1 MPLYRKILSQAL
13 KITWRHKYLWFFGIF
28 AAILGSGGEYEIL
41 INSFSG
47 DPKQAI
53 FPALQK
59 IAETGV
65 FSGQTLINIG
75 HIAQT
80 DPLSLISLL
89 AVYVGI
95 LALMVF
101 LIWLAVISQSVLV
114 NSAAAYQS
122 GRKSNLAPNFGER
135 VRASV
140 AKVKDKFWQI
150 LGLNFLVKIALYAA
164 FILVSLPIILAIN
177 KPEMLF
183 NKILYFILFILFV
196 PFALSL
202 SLLIKYAIAYII
214 LKNNKFF
221 EAIKSS
227 WELFRENWI
236 ISIEM
241 AFILFLIN
249 FLASLILILAVL
261 SLAVPFLFL
270 GYVASIIIGSAGA
283 WFIITLAFIVLLSA
297 VILGGAVISTFQ
309 ISSWTCL
316 FSELVNKGAT
326 SKIERIVEGIK
337 ERISG

>member
-13 KITWRHKYLWFFGIF
+13 KITWRYKYLWFFGVF

-59 IAETGV
+59 VAETGV
-65 FSGQTLINIG
+65 FSSKTLVNIG
-75 HIAQT
+75 HIAQN
-80 DPLSLISLL
+80 DPLSLLSLL
-89 AVYVGI
+89 AIYIGI
-95 LALMVF
+95 LALMAF
-101 LIWLAVISQSVLV
+101 LFWLAVISQSVLV

-122 GRKSNLAPNFGER
+122 GRKPNLAPNFGER

-140 AKVKDKFWQI
+140 AKVKDKFWQV
-150 LGLNFLVKIALYAA
+150 LGLNLLVKAVLYAS
-164 FILVSLPIILAIN
+164 FILVSLPIIFTIT
-177 KPEMLF
+177 KPEFLF
-183 NKILYFILFILFV
+183 YKVLYFVLFILFI

-202 SLLIKYAIAYII
+202 SLLTKYSIAYVI
-214 LKNNKFF
+214 LKNNKFL

-227 WELFRENWI
+227 WELFKENWI
-236 ISIEM
+236 ISVEM

-249 FLASLILILAVL
+249 FLASLVLILAVL

-270 GYVASIIIGSAGA
+270 GYVTSVIIGSAGA
-283 WFIITLAFIVLLSA
+283 WFIIVLAFIALLSA
-297 VILGGAVISTFQ
+297 VVLGGAVISTFQ

-316 FSELVNKGAT
+316 FSELTNKGAT

-337 ERISG
+337 EKIA

>member
-1 MPLYRKILSQAL
+1 MPLYRKIISQSL
-13 KITWRHKYLWFFGIF
+13 KITWRYKYLWFFGVF

-65 FSGQTLINIG
+65 FSSKTLVNIG
-75 HIAQT
+75 HIVQN
-80 DPLSLISLL
+80 DPLSLLSLI
-89 AVYVGI
+89 AIYIGI
-95 LALMVF
+95 LALMAF
-101 LIWLAVISQSVLV
+101 LFWLAVISQSVLV

-122 GRKSNLAPNFGER
+122 GRKPNLAPNFGER
-135 VRASV
+135 IRASV

-150 LGLNFLVKIALYAA
+150 LGLNLLVKVVLYAS
-164 FILVSLPIILAIN
+164 FILVSLPIIFTISR
-177 KPEMLF
+177 PEILF
-183 NKILYFILFILFV
+183 YKVLYFVLFILFI

-202 SLLIKYAIAYII
+202 SLLTKYSIAYSI

-227 WELFRENWI
+227 WGLFKENWI
-236 ISIEM
+236 ISVEM

-249 FLASLILILAVL
+249 FLASIVLILAVL

-270 GYVASIIIGSAGA
+270 GYVTSVIIGSAGA
-283 WFIITLAFIVLLSA
+283 WLIIVLAFIVLLSA
-297 VILGGAVISTFQ
+297 IVLGGAVISTFQ

-316 FSELVNKGAT
+316 FSELINKGAT

-337 ERISG
+337 EKIA

>member
-13 KITWRHKYLWFFGIF
+13 KITWRYKYLWFFGVF
-28 AAILGSGGEYEIL
+28 AAILGSGSEYEIL

-65 FSGQTLINIG
+65 FNSKTLVNIG
-75 HIAQT
+75 HIAQS
-80 DPLSLISLL
+80 DPLSLLTLL

-95 LALMVF
+95 FVLMAF
-101 LIWLAVISQSVLV
+101 LFWLAIISQSVLV

-122 GRKSNLAPNFGER
+122 GRKINLSPVFGER
-135 VRASV
+135 IRSSV

-150 LGLNFLVKIALYAA
+150 LGLNILVKVVLYAS
-164 FILVSLPIILAIN
+164 FILVSLPIMFSITR
-177 KPEMLF
+177 PEMVF
-183 NKILYFILFILFV
+183 FKVLYFVLFILFI

-202 SLLIKYAIAYII
+202 SLLTKYSIAFSIV
-214 LKNNKFF
+214 KNNKFF

-227 WELFRENWI
+227 WKLFKENWI

-241 AFILFLIN
+241 AFILFVIN
-249 FLASLILILAVL
+249 FLASLVLILAVL
-261 SLAVPFLFL
+261 SLAIPFLFL
-270 GYVASIIIGSAGA
+270 GYVTSVIIGSAGA
-283 WFIITLAFIVLLSA
+283 WLIVALAFIVLLSG
-297 VILGGAVISTFQ
+297 VIIGGAVISTFQ

-326 SKIERIVEGIK
+326 SKIERIVEDIK
-337 ERISG
+337 ERIA